1 MLNKELSDT
10 ANSWLQMVAAKWRQ
24 RAQQKGLRRTG
35 RLLDSI
41 RPYLIQSGEV
51 VQLSVDTTEYAI
63 PLSYGHVNR
72 TSAKGGAAGYRLTK
86 ARPFLTN
93 FHSEADRLRW
103 ELMRMAS
110 EMGVQGM
117 VVRLRGIRFEQ
128 ALECP
133 APMVEKAVETV
144 VG

>member
-1 MLNKELSDT
+1 MLDKQLSDRAT
-10 ANSWLQMVAAKWRQ
+10 TWLQMVAAKWKQ

-41 RPYLIQSGEV
+41 RPYLLQSGEV

-72 TSAKGGAAGYRLTK
+72 TSAKGGATGYHLTK
-86 ARPFLTN
+86 ARPFLTH

-133 APMVEKAVETV
+133 AQMVEKAVDSV
-144 VG
+144 S